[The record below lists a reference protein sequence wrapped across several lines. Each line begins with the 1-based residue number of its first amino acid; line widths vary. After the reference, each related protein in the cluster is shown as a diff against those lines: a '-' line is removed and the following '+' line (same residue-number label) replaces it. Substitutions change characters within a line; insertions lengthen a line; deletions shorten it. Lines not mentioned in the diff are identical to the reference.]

1 MAEETR
7 NEQAVEQAEQNGGQG
22 GQQQEPETTLESVS
36 ADNAKLRA
44 ELAKSKIALDKALHN
59 NGELTKQLRAKMTAQ
74 EQEDEAKRIEAENFR
89 THMADLENFKKKTEA
104 KERYMTIGMSADLA
118 KEAAEAEVTGD
129 MDALTEVYKRYNE
142 ASIKANK
149 DEWLR
154 TRPEPAAS
162 REEAGNEDP
171 FLKGFNAI

>member
-1 MAEETR
+1 M
-7 NEQAVEQAEQNGGQG
+7 
-22 GQQQEPETTLESVS
+22 P
-36 ADNAKLRA
+36 
-44 ELAKSKIALDKALHN
+44 ALDYEENGADLDFNVTVEAPDLCPRYIAHYVSDVAIGQSPAWMRRRLALVGVNSISNMVDITNYVLKEFGQPMH
-59 NGELTKQLRAKMTAQ
+59 AF
-74 EQEDEAKRIEAENFR
+74 D
-89 THMADLENFKKKTEA
+89 MADLENFKKKTEA

-118 KEAAEAEVTGD
+118 KEAAEAEVNGD

-162 REEAGNEDP
+162 RDEAGNEDP
-171 FLKGFNAI
+171 FLKGFNAN